1 MEDEELF
8 IKEYSLAPASAMVIV
23 DDFATYRLFQANLL
37 TAPQEEV
44 LENLYAA
51 LPMFLYFNSSLVKPL
66 LEPLLEQQASSS
78 YTSSFAASDIG
89 E

>member
-1 MEDEELF
+1 M
-8 IKEYSLAPASAMVIV
+8 
-23 DDFATYRLFQANLL
+23 
-37 TAPQEEV
+37 
-44 LENLYAA
+44 ENLYAA